1 MNQTMADER
10 RNLRSNKPGVF
21 LRRNEKLFRVMTEI
35 PTPSLPV
42 KFQFERIGQ
51 PLPCGHLQG
60 TWVSKNFFE
69 VLAGY
74 RFRVLSSCGVSV

>member
-1 MNQTMADER
+1 LSASDR
-10 RNLRSNKPGVF
+10 
-21 LRRNEKLFRVMTEI
+21 
-35 PTPSLPV
+35 
-42 KFQFERIGQ
+42 